1 MIAPKFTRTTDWW
14 EPKITLVVSIG
25 LLAIYLYGNEA
36 SYSVIGFLLLL
47 LLSISIGAVYVSL
60 INDFTDLKDDFK
72 VGKKNRLQGF
82 SRVQQLLLI
91 FTSAVGVLFFTYLFW
106 PYGIGSRFLLAAM
119 VVYTLYSFPPIR
131 LKARGLLGVLA
142 DAFGAHV
149 FPAMG
154 IFALLSEFLIQSIDW
169 VALMLIGFWSLVYGV
184 RGILSHQYLDLE
196 FDKSVGIKTFAAR
209 FSIDKI
215 ERVEW
220 PLLLLEVTALLGFL
234 IYLELYFL
242 IFLLG
247 VYYLYILLLNWRFG
261 IKHVILLHPI
271 HPNWNILMAT
281 YYQVLLPIGLLG
293 MLGAYYSWVY
303 LLIPIFVLIFPNDII
318 RNSALVMS
326 LFHSKEIPEA

>member
-1 MIAPKFTRTTDWW
+1 MIAPKFTRSTDWW

-36 SYSVIGFLLLL
+36 SYSVIGFLFLLI
-47 LLSISIGAVYVSL
+47 LSNSVGAIYVSL
-60 INDFTDLKDDFK
+60 INDFTDLEDDLK
-72 VGKKNRLQGF
+72 AGKKNRLQGF
-82 SRVQQLLLI
+82 SRLKQVLFI
-91 FTSAVGVLFFTYLFW
+91 FTSVAGILFFIYLFW
-106 PYGIGSRFLLAAM
+106 PYGIGLMFLVGAS

-131 LKARGLLGVLA
+131 LKKRGLWGVFA

-154 IFALLSEFLIQSIDW
+154 IFALLSEFLIQSVDW
-169 VALMLIGFWSLVYGV
+169 VALMAIGFWSLVYGV

-196 FDKSVGIKTFAAR
+196 YDKSVGVKTFATC

-215 ERVEW
+215 KRVEW
-220 PLLLLEVTALLGFL
+220 PLLLLEVTALVGFL
-234 IYLELYFL
+234 IYLELYVL
-242 IFLLG
+242 IFLVG

-293 MLGAYYSWVY
+293 MLGAHYSWVY
-303 LLIPIFVLIFPNDII
+303 LLIPVFAVTFPNDIL

>member
-14 EPKITLVVSIG
+14 EPKITLVISIG
-25 LLAIYLYGNEA
+25 LLAIYLYVIEA
-36 SYSVIGFLLLL
+36 SYSVIGFLFLI

-60 INDFTDLKDDFK
+60 INDFTDLEDDFK
-72 VGKKNRLQGF
+72 AGKKNRLQDF
-82 SRVQQLLLI
+82 SRLKQLLLI
-91 FTSAVGVLFFTYLFW
+91 FTSAAGTLFLTYLFW
-106 PYGIGSRFLLAAM
+106 PYGIGSRFLLGAM

-131 LKARGLLGVLA
+131 LKERGLWGVLA

-149 FPAMG
+149 FPAMFV
-154 IFALLSEFLIQSIDW
+154 FALLSEFLIQSVDW
-169 VALMLIGFWSLVYGV
+169 VALMAIGFWSIVYGV

-196 FDKSVGIKTFAAR
+196 YDKSVGVKTFATR

-215 ERVEW
+215 KRVEW
-220 PLLLLEVTALLGFL
+220 PLLLLEVTALVGFL

-261 IKHVILLHPI
+261 INHVVLLHPI

-281 YYQVLLPIGLLG
+281 YYQVLLPIGLLV
-293 MLGAYYSWVY
+293 MLGEYYSWVY
-303 LLIPIFVLIFPNDII
+303 LLIPVFAVVFPNDIL
-318 RNSALVMS
+318 RNSGLIQN
-326 LFHSKEIPEA
+326 LFQSKELPEA